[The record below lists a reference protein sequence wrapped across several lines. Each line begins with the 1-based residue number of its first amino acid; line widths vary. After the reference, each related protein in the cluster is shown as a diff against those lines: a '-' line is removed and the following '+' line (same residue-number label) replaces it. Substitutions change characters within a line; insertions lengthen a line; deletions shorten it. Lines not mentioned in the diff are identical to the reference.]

1 SLMQPTIQKIYKS
14 RQIEESL
21 LVWTNGKNNTAN
33 NYYDYLKANATSLLG
48 GVSFNKALYNGINAS
63 TNVTTLA
70 YAGGNAAQAIAELG
84 NFKASDLELVLY
96 TKTSMGDGTQANN
109 PWLQELPD
117 PITRMSW
124 DNYLTIS
131 PKDAERLGIE
141 NDLNARMQLDGSI
154 VNLTVGGV
162 KI

>member
-1 SLMQPTIQKIYKS
+1 MEELEKTIA
-14 RQIEESL
+14 
-21 LVWTNGKNNTAN
+21 AN
-33 NYYDYLKANATSLLG
+33 NYYDYLKANSASLLG
-48 GVSFNKALYNGINAS
+48 GTSFNKALYNGIVASANA
-63 TNVTTLA
+63 TTLS
-70 YAGGNAAQAIAELG
+70 YAGGNAAQAVAELG

-96 TKTSMGDGTQANN
+96 TKTSIGDGTQANN

-117 PITRMSW
+117 PLTRMSW

-154 VNLTVGGV
+154 VNLTVNGEV
-162 KI
+162 TIENVPVFIQLWTS